1 MISQRDVNS
10 TAIRIN
16 RVSHNIIRIST
27 TGHRYVTMWN
37 TVMNREW
44 SIPQRELELMIMRGD
59 AVQELAKEIVPTQSR
74 PTGDFLN
81 GYHH

>member
-1 MISQRDVNS
+1 MITSRDVNS

-16 RVSHNIIRIST
+16 RVAHNIIRIST

-44 SIPQRELELMIMRGD
+44 SIPQRELEIMIMKGE
-59 AVQELAKEIVPTQSR
+59 AVQEVAREIAPIQSQ
-74 PTGDFLN
+74 PTGDFPD